1 MRSNPLQLNGPRKL
15 EGKELLQFFKKYPEI
30 IPRQSYPSSVYFLL
44 NLDNFII
51 AYKQW
56 LAFAL
61 HEADQLKTRGWY
73 KYDVNENE
81 LQDLYSGLI
90 RVLEQQ
96 IRSRQLKYYKNPA
109 LETILQRTIAF
120 RDIIKGLSDK
130 ILQNRPTLNSPCP
143 NCESLKDNNK
153 KCRRNIYVSTDN
165 KLDLSLAGH
174 GVSFADKK
182 DQIDAIPGN
191 NLKSDQKPIILHP
204 SDDRL
209 QLEEVMYDEEVIQR
223 CGFQLFKFY
232 DQKNPSKLLDFWVYN
247 PFPNVIFKLLLEHH
261 EGLRELNLKS
271 LKRGSQFEFFSQ
283 GTMVPRGSR
292 IAMGGLPGDAYVM
305 YPGMEGLDSEGI
317 NVLFND
323 AETSMI
329 LSEAAR
335 IFSFDHFTALDKA
348 SKEGDRLGTSGA
360 TTYHCNNYTAP
371 LHKDNDTVPGIC
383 SQYQLQARKDL
394 KEFSFI
400 YGDYRKYVVAR
411 TNSLWSFSGSNMHGT
426 MLPSTLPLRPED
438 ITIKSPQDSGQ
449 QPPRVSNGDHRT
461 ETKRNNIAAKKYQT
475 VRVCRQQIYRYWNL

>member
-1 MRSNPLQLNGPRKL
+1 
-15 EGKELLQFFKKYPEI
+15 I

-44 NLDNFII
+44 NLDNFVI

-61 HEADQLKTRGWY
+61 NEANPAEMRINRIFNVGQIKSGALKAY
-73 KYDVNENE
+73 N
-81 LQDLYSGLI
+81 
-90 RVLEQQ
+90 
-96 IRSRQLKYYKNPA
+96 NPA
-109 LETILQRTIAF
+109 LETIFTRSTAF
-120 RDIIKGLSDK
+120 REAKKGLGNK
-130 ILQNRPTLNSPCP
+130 ILKNRPTLKAPCP
-143 NCESLKDNNK
+143 NCKTLEPEK
-153 KCRRNIYVSTDN
+153 KCRREIYVSSDN
-165 KLDLSLAGH
+165 ELDKSLIGH
-174 GVSFADKK
+174 GVSFAEDK
-182 DQIDAIPGN
+182 DQIKAIPGN
-191 NLKSDQKPIILHP
+191 NLKDGQKPTILHP

-209 QLEEVMYDEEVIQR
+209 QLEEIMYDEEVIER
-223 CGFQLFKFY
+223 CGFQVFKFY

-247 PFPNVIFKLLLEHH
+247 PFPEGIFETLLKHH
-261 EGLRELNLKS
+261 EGLRKLNLKS
-271 LKRGSQFEFFSQ
+271 LKRGSQFEFYSQ

-305 YPGMEGLDSEGI
+305 YPGMEALDLEGI
-317 NVLFND
+317 EILFND

-329 LSEAAR
+329 LSEGAR
-335 IFSFDHFTALDKA
+335 IFSFDHFKALDKA
-348 SKEGDRLGTSGA
+348 SNEGDRLGTSGA

-394 KEFSFI
+394 KEYSFI

-411 TNSLWSFSGSNMHGT
+411 TNSLWSFRGSSMHGT

-438 ITIKSPQDSGQ
+438 ITIEIPQDSGQ

-461 ETKRNNIAAKKYQT
+461 ETKKNNIAAKKYQT
-475 VRVCRQQIYRYWNL
+475 VRVCQEQIHNYWSL

>member
-1 MRSNPLQLNGPRKL
+1 V
-15 EGKELLQFFKKYPEI
+15 
-30 IPRQSYPSSVYFLL
+30 IPRQSYPSSIYFLL
-44 NLDNFII
+44 NQDNFLI

-61 HEADQLKTRGWY
+61 NEANQSETKAKY
-73 KYDVNENE
+73 IYDVHD
-81 LQDLYSGLI
+81 QMIHRLYSDLMCELKG
-90 RVLEQQ
+90 Q
-96 IRSRQLKYYKNPA
+96 IKSGAIDYYNNSA
-109 LETILQRTIAF
+109 LETILRRSDIF
-120 RDIIKGLSDK
+120 RDIKKELGNK
-130 ILQNRPTLNSPCP
+130 ILQGRPTAKATC
-143 NCESLKDNNK
+143 LKCKDSDVDK

-165 KLDLSLAGH
+165 KLDLSLAGI

-182 DQIDAIPGN
+182 DQIEAIPGN
-191 NLKSDQKPIILHP
+191 NLKSGQKPTILHP
-204 SDDRL
+204 SDSRL
-209 QLEEVMYDEEVIQR
+209 QLEEIMYDEEVIQR
-223 CGFQLFKFY
+223 CGSQVFRFY
-232 DQKNPSKLLDFWVYN
+232 DQKNPTKMLDFWVYN
-247 PFPNVIFKLLLEHH
+247 PFPEEIFKIILSNH

-271 LKRGSQFEFFSQ
+271 LKRGSQFEFYSQ

-292 IAMGGLPGDAYVM
+292 IPMGGLPGDAYVM
-305 YPGMEGLDSEGI
+305 YPGMDALDSEGI

-335 IFSFDHFTALDKA
+335 IFSFDHFKALDKA
-348 SKEGDRLGTSGA
+348 SNEGDRLGTSGA

-394 KEFSFI
+394 KEYSFI

-411 TNSLWSFSGSNMHGT
+411 TNSLWSFSGSSMHGT

-438 ITIKSPQDSGQ
+438 ITIERHQDKGQ

-461 ETKRNNIAAKKYQT
+461 ETKKNNIAARKYQK
-475 VRVCRQQIYRYWNL
+475 VWVCHQEIYNYWN